1 MYHPRDD
8 TLVITPWPIYY
19 LQIKT
24 IPNNTEVLHISCSC
38 CCVYTFT
45 INFLFNHIIY
55 FATLSS
61 LTKNYCHNYKRNAC
75 QNHRNNSILL
85 HKKPSK
91 SKTFSNQFIVQYRNS
106 FDIYSVEKMTY
117 TKTVAIKFRV
127 YVTAHLPLNI
137 DRYYFVATCFFLL
150 LYLR

>member
-38 CCVYTFT
+38 CCVYRSTPN
-45 INFLFNHIIY
+45 I
-55 FATLSS
+55 ASS
-61 LTKNYCHNYKRNAC
+61 LPLVIQLHVSLKRFIITTISKMFTALNSWAFAFPYESISFLILC
-75 QNHRNNSILL
+75 QIIQTQIERSLTIC
-85 HKKPSK
+85 
-91 SKTFSNQFIVQYRNS
+91 
-106 FDIYSVEKMTY
+106 SVRKMTY
-117 TKTVAIKFRV
+117 TKTFAIKFRV

-137 DRYYFVATCFFLL
+137 DR
-150 LYLR
+150 